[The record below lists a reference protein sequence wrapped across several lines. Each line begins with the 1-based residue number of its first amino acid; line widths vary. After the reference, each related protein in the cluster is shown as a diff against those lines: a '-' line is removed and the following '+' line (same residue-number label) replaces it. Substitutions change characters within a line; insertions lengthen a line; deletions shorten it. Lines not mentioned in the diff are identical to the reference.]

1 MHPSLS
7 PKLKHEANDEFREVW
22 RRQRRTA
29 ADILHRLQ
37 DQEGVILADQVG
49 MGKTYVALAVAASEM
64 RATTEPG
71 QVLVLAPPAVAQK
84 WVDEWTDFSNNLLTA
99 GVDLRCAGPLRSAE
113 ALLAA
118 LDDPPERRRH
128 LIIAVDIIAT
138 HGAVNTSLK
147 DTFIQLALLRATRHR
162 HDG

>member
-64 RATTEPG
+64 LATTEPG

-99 GVDLRCAGPLRSAE
+99 GVELRCAGPLRSAE

-128 LIIAVDIIAT
+128 LIIAT